1 MRPQEQQATAAG
13 QAVFNRKSPSVLTA
27 MLSRLTMQADSR
39 VSYIA
44 IAAQQML
51 VTADDI
57 FCGGVY
63 GNVVV
68 SQTTERV
75 EDQVLKGHV
84 SLSTVA
90 QVGQRHT

>member
-57 FCGGVY
+57 FLWWCVWQRGGVTDN
-63 GNVVV
+63 GE
-68 SQTTERV
+68 S
-75 EDQVLKGHV
+75 
-84 SLSTVA
+84 
-90 QVGQRHT
+90 